1 MSRKP
6 VYSCRE
12 AAFGAVYISQT
23 GNRKE
28 SDGVNDYILE
38 MKNITKVF
46 PGVKALDDV
55 SLRVRPGTVHSLMG
69 ENGAGKSTLMKCL
82 FGIYALDQG
91 EIILDG
97 KKVNFSGPA
106 EALQN
111 HISMVHQELNQVLE
125 RSVMENVW
133 LGRFPMK
140 GCLVDHQKMFDE
152 TKKIFDEFEINVN
165 PAIKT
170 GNLQVAQRQMI
181 EIAKAVSY
189 DAKVIVMD
197 EPTSSL
203 TENEVE
209 HLFKIINKLRQNRVS
224 IIYISHKMEEILK
237 ISDEVTV
244 MRDGRWVAT
253 RPKEE
258 LSTDSL
264 IQMMVGRE
272 LKERYPVRNIT
283 PGEVVLKV
291 ENLATLSPAFRNVS
305 FELRKGEILGIAG
318 LVGAGRTEVLETLF
332 GIRARGEGK
341 IIYKGQEVQ
350 NRAPREAMKN
360 GFAMLTEERRRNGIF
375 QDLSVS
381 FNTII
386 ANLDI
391 YRKNGLLNNKMIRQN
406 VEEMIRKIR
415 VKTPSDS
422 TKIGNLSGGNQQ
434 KVILGRWLL
443 TDPEILLLDEPTRGI
458 DVGAKYEIYQ
468 LMNQLV
474 QEGKSII
481 VVSSEMPELFGVCD
495 RIMVM
500 SNGNQSGIF
509 NAKEAT
515 QFEIMEA
522 SAKYI

>member
-272 LKERYPVRNIT
+272 LKER
-283 PGEVVLKV
+283 
-291 ENLATLSPAFRNVS
+291 
-305 FELRKGEILGIAG
+305 
-318 LVGAGRTEVLETLF
+318 
-332 GIRARGEGK
+332 
-341 IIYKGQEVQ
+341 
-350 NRAPREAMKN
+350 
-360 GFAMLTEERRRNGIF
+360 
-375 QDLSVS
+375 
-381 FNTII
+381 
-386 ANLDI
+386 
-391 YRKNGLLNNKMIRQN
+391 
-406 VEEMIRKIR
+406 
-415 VKTPSDS
+415 
-422 TKIGNLSGGNQQ
+422 
-434 KVILGRWLL
+434 
-443 TDPEILLLDEPTRGI
+443 
-458 DVGAKYEIYQ
+458 
-468 LMNQLV
+468 
-474 QEGKSII
+474 
-481 VVSSEMPELFGVCD
+481 
-495 RIMVM
+495 
-500 SNGNQSGIF
+500 
-509 NAKEAT
+509 
-515 QFEIMEA
+515 
-522 SAKYI
+522 

>member
-1 MSRKP
+1 M
-6 VYSCRE
+6 
-12 AAFGAVYISQT
+12 
-23 GNRKE
+23 
-28 SDGVNDYILE
+28 
-38 MKNITKVF
+38 
-46 PGVKALDDV
+46 
-55 SLRVRPGTVHSLMG
+55 
-69 ENGAGKSTLMKCL
+69 L
-82 FGIYALDQG
+82 F
-91 EIILDG
+91 
-97 KKVNFSGPA
+97 
-106 EALQN
+106 
-111 HISMVHQELNQVLE
+111 
-125 RSVMENVW
+125 RS
-133 LGRFPMK
+133 
-140 GCLVDHQKMFDE
+140 
-152 TKKIFDEFEINVN
+152 
-165 PAIKT
+165 
-170 GNLQVAQRQMI
+170 
-181 EIAKAVSY
+181 
-189 DAKVIVMD
+189 
-197 EPTSSL
+197 
-203 TENEVE
+203 
-209 HLFKIINKLRQNRVS
+209 
-224 IIYISHKMEEILK
+224 
-237 ISDEVTV
+237 
-244 MRDGRWVAT
+244 
-253 RPKEE
+253 
-258 LSTDSL
+258 
-264 IQMMVGRE
+264 
-272 LKERYPVRNIT
+272 
-283 PGEVVLKV
+283 
-291 ENLATLSPAFRNVS
+291 
-305 FELRKGEILGIAG
+305 
-318 LVGAGRTEVLETLF
+318 EVLETLF

-360 GFAMLTEERRRNGIF
+360 GFAMLTEERRRDGIF

>member
-1 MSRKP
+1 
-6 VYSCRE
+6 
-12 AAFGAVYISQT
+12 
-23 GNRKE
+23 
-28 SDGVNDYILE
+28 
-38 MKNITKVF
+38 
-46 PGVKALDDV
+46 
-55 SLRVRPGTVHSLMG
+55 
-69 ENGAGKSTLMKCL
+69 
-82 FGIYALDQG
+82 
-91 EIILDG
+91 
-97 KKVNFSGPA
+97 
-106 EALQN
+106 
-111 HISMVHQELNQVLE
+111 
-125 RSVMENVW
+125 
-133 LGRFPMK
+133 MK

-360 GFAMLTEERRRNGIF
+360 GFAMLTEERRRDGIF

-381 FNTII
+381 F
-386 ANLDI
+386 
-391 YRKNGLLNNKMIRQN
+391 RC
-406 VEEMIRKIR
+406 V
-415 VKTPSDS
+415 
-422 TKIGNLSGGNQQ
+422 
-434 KVILGRWLL
+434 
-443 TDPEILLLDEPTRGI
+443 
-458 DVGAKYEIYQ
+458 
-468 LMNQLV
+468 
-474 QEGKSII
+474 
-481 VVSSEMPELFGVCD
+481 
-495 RIMVM
+495 
-500 SNGNQSGIF
+500 
-509 NAKEAT
+509 
-515 QFEIMEA
+515 
-522 SAKYI
+522 

>member
-1 MSRKP
+1 M
-6 VYSCRE
+6 
-12 AAFGAVYISQT
+12 
-23 GNRKE
+23 
-28 SDGVNDYILE
+28 
-38 MKNITKVF
+38 
-46 PGVKALDDV
+46 
-55 SLRVRPGTVHSLMG
+55 
-69 ENGAGKSTLMKCL
+69 
-82 FGIYALDQG
+82 
-91 EIILDG
+91 
-97 KKVNFSGPA
+97 
-106 EALQN
+106 
-111 HISMVHQELNQVLE
+111 
-125 RSVMENVW
+125 
-133 LGRFPMK
+133 
-140 GCLVDHQKMFDE
+140 
-152 TKKIFDEFEINVN
+152 
-165 PAIKT
+165 
-170 GNLQVAQRQMI
+170 
-181 EIAKAVSY
+181 
-189 DAKVIVMD
+189 
-197 EPTSSL
+197 
-203 TENEVE
+203 
-209 HLFKIINKLRQNRVS
+209 
-224 IIYISHKMEEILK
+224 
-237 ISDEVTV
+237 
-244 MRDGRWVAT
+244 
-253 RPKEE
+253 
-258 LSTDSL
+258 
-264 IQMMVGRE
+264 
-272 LKERYPVRNIT
+272 
-283 PGEVVLKV
+283 
-291 ENLATLSPAFRNVS
+291 S

-360 GFAMLTEERRRNGIF
+360 GFAMLTEERRRDGIF

>member
-209 HLFKIINKLRQNRVS
+209 HLFKIIRSEEHTSELQ
-224 IIYISHKMEEILK
+224 SH
-237 ISDEVTV
+237 
-244 MRDGRWVAT
+244 
-253 RPKEE
+253 
-258 LSTDSL
+258 
-264 IQMMVGRE
+264 
-272 LKERYPVRNIT
+272 
-283 PGEVVLKV
+283 
-291 ENLATLSPAFRNVS
+291 
-305 FELRKGEILGIAG
+305 
-318 LVGAGRTEVLETLF
+318 
-332 GIRARGEGK
+332 
-341 IIYKGQEVQ
+341 
-350 NRAPREAMKN
+350 
-360 GFAMLTEERRRNGIF
+360 
-375 QDLSVS
+375 
-381 FNTII
+381 
-386 ANLDI
+386 
-391 YRKNGLLNNKMIRQN
+391 
-406 VEEMIRKIR
+406 
-415 VKTPSDS
+415 
-422 TKIGNLSGGNQQ
+422 
-434 KVILGRWLL
+434 
-443 TDPEILLLDEPTRGI
+443 
-458 DVGAKYEIYQ
+458 
-468 LMNQLV
+468 
-474 QEGKSII
+474 
-481 VVSSEMPELFGVCD
+481 
-495 RIMVM
+495 
-500 SNGNQSGIF
+500 
-509 NAKEAT
+509 
-515 QFEIMEA
+515 
-522 SAKYI
+522 